1 MQIQD
6 KSATRG
12 TRDMPYGRP
21 IAAETAKR
29 AAAAALAEARR
40 LNHTVAVAVTDPGGI
55 LVYFERMDNT
65 ANASSLIAFEKSRTA
80 SMFRR
85 ETAYFDHALMNDP
98 PRLAAL
104 AMPGLTPVSGG
115 IPLVSGGAVIGGIGI
130 SGADTSTDI
139 ACAKIGAAAI
149 D

>member
-1 MQIQD
+1 MQMQD
-6 KSATRG
+6 TSATRS
-12 TRDMPYGRP
+12 TRNMPYGSP
-21 IAAETAKR
+21 ISAETAKK

-40 LNHTVAVAVTDPGGI
+40 LNHTVAVAITDPGGV

-65 ANASSLIAFEKSRTA
+65 ANASSLIALEKSRTA

-85 ETAYFDHALMNDP
+85 ETAYFDEALMKVP

-115 IPLVSGGAVIGGIGI
+115 VPIVSGGTVIGGIGI
-130 SGADTSTDI
+130 SGGDTSADI
-139 ACAKIGAAAI
+139 ACAKSGAAAI